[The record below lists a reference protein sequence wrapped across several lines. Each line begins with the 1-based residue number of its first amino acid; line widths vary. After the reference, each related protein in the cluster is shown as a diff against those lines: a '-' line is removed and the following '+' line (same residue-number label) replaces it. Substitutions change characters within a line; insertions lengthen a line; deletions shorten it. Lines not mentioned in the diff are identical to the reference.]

1 MFYYKVALLG
11 SSLEPLIYLS
21 KEEIKAGFTVK
32 VTLQSK
38 ECFGVVLEIVQEPDF
53 QCQPVIKITDSF
65 FSDTQLLLAKFTAD
79 YYCCSLG
86 VALNIFTPHSTMQ
99 KPAFKKLS
107 IFPPNLTDK
116 QKDAFNFLNSH
127 EHSLIFGD
135 TGSGKSEI
143 YISLICQTLN
153 EGKNA
158 VYLLPEIGLTPQL
171 ESKLRTFFG
180 DLVAVWHSKL
190 NKNKKDSILK
200 EINDGK
206 TRVVLGARSAL
217 FLPLYNVGLIIVDEE
232 HDESYKSNSA
242 PRYNARDLSLVMA
255 KQVGAKVVLGSA
267 TPSITTV
274 AKIPYFRLKG
284 GFFES
289 KKEII
294 YENAHN
300 EISQSMLSEIK
311 NTLDKKRQII
321 IFLPTRAHFKYIA
334 CKDCGAVIE
343 CPFCSVAMSLHKNIN
358 ALKCHYCN
366 FTSRILSICPKCGS
380 ETIEAIRLG
389 TAEVVDRLREFFPNN
404 KIEKFDKDEVS
415 TDIKLNK
422 ILKSF
427 KEHEIDILVGTQMLS
442 KGHDYHNVGLSIV
455 MGIDSL
461 LAIPDFRAREKALS
475 LAIQIAG
482 RSGRKEEGRV
492 FIQSKNRD
500 FFAKF
505 LQNYDEFIEDERKI
519 RDGLF
524 PPFTKLMR
532 LLISHK
538 IEQKA
543 KEITDKTAD
552 ILRDCEDIELVG
564 YGKADIA
571 KIANKYRCF
580 ILIRSFSAKPLLRA
594 VKLIKDNTVQID
606 MDPLSFS

>member
-1 MFYYKVALLG
+1 VFYYKVALLG

-21 KEEIKAGFTVK
+21 QEEAKIGFIVK

-38 ECFGVVLEIVQEPDF
+38 ECFGVVLEVVQEPDF
-53 QCQPVIKITDSF
+53 KCQPIIEITNNF
-65 FSDTQLLLAKFTAD
+65 FSDTQLFLAKFTAD
-79 YYCCSLG
+79 YYCCSYG
-86 VALNIFTPHSTMQ
+86 VALNIFTSHSVQ
-99 KPAFKKLS
+99 KPIFKKLN
-107 IFPPNLTDK
+107 IQPPNLTSK
-116 QKDAFNFLNSH
+116 QKDAFSFLNLH
-127 EHSLIFGD
+127 EYSLLFGD

-143 YISLICQTLN
+143 YISLICQILS
-153 EGKNA
+153 EEKSA
-158 VYLLPEIGLTPQL
+158 LYLLPEIGLTPQL

-180 DLVAVWHSKL
+180 DLVAIWHSKL
-190 NKNKKDSILK
+190 SKKRRENILK
-200 EINDGK
+200 EINEGK
-206 TRVVLGARSAL
+206 IRIVLGARSAL
-217 FLPLYNVGLIIVDEE
+217 FLPLYDIGLIIVDEE
-232 HDESYKSNSA
+232 HDESYKSNNA
-242 PRYNARDLSLVMA
+242 PRYNARDLSLVMG
-255 KQVGAKVVLGSA
+255 KRIGAKVVLGSA

-274 AKIPYFRLKG
+274 AKMPYFRLKG

-311 NTLDKKRQII
+311 NALDKKRQII
-321 IFLPTRAHFKYIA
+321 IFLPTRAHFKYIT
-334 CKDCGAVIE
+334 CKNCGAAIE

-366 FTSRILSICPKCGS
+366 FTSRILNTCPKCGS
-380 ETIEAIRLG
+380 ETIEAVRLG

-415 TDIKLNK
+415 TDTKLNK

-427 KEHEIDILVGTQMLS
+427 KECEIDILVGTQMLS

-492 FIQSKNRD
+492 FVQSKNRE
-500 FFAKF
+500 FFARF
-505 LQNYDEFIEDERKI
+505 LQNYDEFIECEKEIRK
-519 RDGLF
+519 GLF
-524 PPFTKLMR
+524 PPFAKLMR
-532 LLISHK
+532 LLISNK

-543 KEITDKTAD
+543 KEITDKTAE
-552 ILRDCEDIELVG
+552 ILRGCKDIELVG

-571 KIANKYRCF
+571 KIANKYRFF
-580 ILIRSFSAKPLLRA
+580 ILIRSFSVKPLLRA
-594 VKLIKDNTVQID
+594 AKLIKDSAAQID

>member
-11 SSLEPLIYLS
+11 SSLEPLIYILE
-21 KEEIKAGFTVK
+21 KEIKAGFVVK
-32 VTLQSK
+32 VTLQNK
-38 ECFGVVLEIVQEPDF
+38 ECFGVVLETSDEPNF
-53 QCQPVIKITDSF
+53 ECQTIIETTDKF
-65 FSDTQLLLAKFTAD
+65 FSPNQLSLAKFTSD

-86 VALNIFTPHSTMQ
+86 IALNIFIPHSAR
-99 KPAFKKLS
+99 KSDFEKLNIPA
-107 IFPPNLTDK
+107 PNLTDK
-116 QKDAFNFLNSH
+116 QKEAFDFLKSH
-127 EHSLIFGD
+127 DHSLLFGD

-143 YISLICQTLN
+143 YISLICQTLS

-158 VYLLPEIGLTPQL
+158 IYLLPEIGLTPQL
-171 ESKLRTFFG
+171 EFKLRSFFG
-180 DLVAVWHSKL
+180 DLVAIWHSKL
-190 NKNKKDSILK
+190 SKKRREIILK

-206 TRVVLGARSAL
+206 VRIILGARSAL
-217 FLPLYNVGLIIVDEE
+217 FLPLYDVGLIIVDEE
-232 HDESYKSNSA
+232 HDDSYKSNNA
-242 PRYNARDLSLVMA
+242 PRYNARDLSLMMGR
-255 KQVGAKVVLGSA
+255 QMGARAVLGSA
-267 TPSITTV
+267 TPSVTTV

-294 YENAHN
+294 YEDAHN
-300 EISQSMLSEIK
+300 EISQSMLNNIK
-311 NTLDKKRQII
+311 EALEKKQQVI

-334 CKDCGAVIE
+334 CKSCGAVIE
-343 CPFCSVAMSLHKNIN
+343 CPFCSVAMSLHKDIN

-366 FTSRILSICPKCGS
+366 FTSRILSACPKCGS

-389 TAEVVDRLREFFPNN
+389 TAEVVDRLREFFTDNR
-404 KIEKFDKDEVS
+404 IEKFDRDEVN
-415 TDIKLNK
+415 TDAKLNK

-427 KEHEIDILVGTQMLS
+427 KEREIDILVGTQMLS

-461 LAIPDFRAREKALS
+461 LAIPDFKAKEKALS

-492 FIQSKNRD
+492 FIQSKNRE
-500 FFAKF
+500 FFEKF
-505 LQNYDEFIEDERKI
+505 LQNYDEFIEHEKRV
-519 RDGLF
+519 REGLF

-538 IEQKA
+538 RECKA
-543 KEITDKTAD
+543 KEIADKTAE
-552 ILRDCEDIELVG
+552 ILRNCKDIELVG
-564 YGKADIA
+564 YGKADIV
-571 KIANKYRCF
+571 KIANKYRYYA
-580 ILIRSFSAKPLLRA
+580 LIRSFSAKPLLKA
-594 VKLIKDNTVQID
+594 AKFIEDNSVQID